1 MSPADV
7 AQPVVRPRSS
17 RIPRLNLHRPSGHW
31 RVVLDGRSHYLG
43 RDRVEALRRYEA
55 LLARW
60 LPQRCLPD
68 GAPRVEVAPATLRVA
83 DVAAKFLEGHAT
95 YFVGPDGEQTGELD
109 NFVRAFGVLLE
120 LYGLLPAE
128 QFSPKRLKDV
138 QAAMVARGWCR
149 PSVNHNVRKVKR
161 LFKWATGEELVPAST
176 YHGLQAVD
184 GLRRYRTA
192 APEPEAVEPVSEKDY
207 EAALPHLPAMVRA
220 MVELQYLTGMR
231 VGEVRRMRTCDVD
244 RTGNVWR
251 YTPSRHKTQHFGR
264 ARIVALG
271 PKAQAVLTPWL
282 KLDPQAPLF
291 SPEVGE
297 KLRRRRQR
305 AQRRTRVQPS
315 QVMRGELSAARSDER
330 ERAPGEVYCV
340 ESYRRAIAR
349 ACKKA
354 GVESWAPA
362 RLRHNAAE
370 RIRREFGV
378 EVARCYLGHAD
389 IRATQL
395 YSSMD
400 EAKAM
405 AAAAA
410 CG

>member
-7 AQPVVRPRSS
+7 AQAVVRPRSS
-17 RIPRLNLHRPSGHW
+17 RVPRLNLHRPSGHW

-43 RDRVEALRRYEA
+43 KDRIEAQRRYDA

-60 LPQRCLPD
+60 LPQRCLPE
-68 GAPRVEVAPATLRVA
+68 GALALPIGPTVLRVA
-83 DVAAKFLEGHAT
+83 DVAAKFLAEHRR

-120 LYGLLPAE
+120 LYGMLPAE
-128 QFSPKRLKDV
+128 QFSPKRLKEV

-149 PSVNHNVRKVKR
+149 SSVNHHVRRVKR

-192 APEPEAVEPVSEKDY
+192 APEPEGVEPVPEKDY
-207 EAALPHLPAMVRA
+207 EATLPHLPAMVRA

-231 VGEVRRMRTCDVD
+231 VGEVRRMRTSEVD
-244 RTGNVWR
+244 RSGKVWR
-251 YTPSRHKTQHFGR
+251 YTPKRHKTKHFGR
-264 ARIVALG
+264 PRMVALG
-271 PKAQAVLTPWL
+271 PKAQTVLTPWL
-282 KLDPQAPLF
+282 KLDPESPIF

-297 KLRRRRQR
+297 KLRRRRQQ
-305 AQRRTRVQPS
+305 ADRRTRVQPS
-315 QVMRGELSAARSDER
+315 QVMRAEMRAARADER
-330 ERAPGEVYCV
+330 ERAPGEVYRV

-354 GVESWAPA
+354 GVEAWTPA

-389 IRATQL
+389 IRTTQL

-405 AAAAA
+405 DAAARV
-410 CG
+410 G